1 MSGFRYRI
9 VQILIA
15 IAFAVIF
22 LRLFQFQVLDYK
34 KYSAIHKNK
43 KSGIKIDIERG
54 DIVDRNSRVLALDVD
69 KYTLEYNPVKSDEDR
84 NKLARDLDAIISFKN
99 HDLIFKN
106 SSQTLAYN
114 LTKLQA
120 QKIKALNSKLL
131 YLRKVR
137 SRFYPQD
144 QMASHLIGFVDI
156 YGKARQGLEST
167 NEEFLLKNPQAKLEL
182 SIDSQLQVYVEK
194 VLKQRVIETKSQRAT
209 AIVMKVNTGEL
220 LAWAISPG
228 FNPNKYY
235 NYSIQDIKNW
245 SLVDVY
251 QPGSIF
257 KIVTVAS
264 ALDSGTV
271 SADHS
276 FIDKGY
282 LEVDKWK
289 IKNHNYIKGKTK
301 AEKLG
306 LQSLFERSS
315 NPFAAHLALLMGPE
329 VFYKYIRRFNFGFKT
344 GVELAGESKGILHKF
359 NRWRKSD
366 TATTG
371 IGHGAISITPLQ
383 LIAGINAIA
392 NSGFWVRPTLLKQNI
407 SSNDTGIERKQVL
420 YNDTAK
426 LVTTM
431 LADSIEHN
439 ITEKNSIAG
448 RVAGLSVAGKTGT
461 AEKLKAGGGYSKK
474 NTVASFL
481 GYFPAENPKYICL
494 VVIDDPQTDGGWG
507 DTVAG
512 PVFNK
517 IADQVKTLY
526 L

>member
-1 MSGFRYRI
+1 M
-9 VQILIA
+9 A
-15 IAFAVIF
+15 AAFVVIF
-22 LRLFQFQVLDYK
+22 VRLFQFQVLEHK
-34 KYSAIHKNK
+34 KFNVIHKNK
-43 KSGIKIDIERG
+43 NSGTKINIERG
-54 DIVDRNSRVLALDVD
+54 DIVDRNSRVLALDID
-69 KYTLEYNPVKSDEDR
+69 KYTLEYNPTKTNEDR
-84 NKLARDLDAIISFKN
+84 EQLALKLDRIIGFKN
-99 HDLIFKN
+99 PDLIFKT

-114 LTKLQA
+114 LDKKQA
-120 QKIKALNSKLL
+120 EKIQALNSKLL

-137 SRFYPQD
+137 SRFYPQNE
-144 QMASHLIGFVDI
+144 MASNMLGFVDI

-167 NEEFLLKNPQAKLEL
+167 NEEFLLKNPQSQLEL
-182 SIDSQLQVYVEK
+182 SIDSQLQIFTEK
-194 VLKQRVIETKSQRAT
+194 VLRERVAKTKSERGT
-209 AIVMKVNTGEL
+209 AIVMKVNTGEIL
-220 LAWAISPG
+220 SWAISPS

-235 NYSIQDIKNW
+235 EYSIKNIKNW
-245 SLVDVY
+245 ALVDVY

-271 SADHS
+271 SADHT

-289 IKNHNYIKGKTK
+289 IKNHNYVKGKTE
-301 AEKLG
+301 AVELG
-306 LQSLFERSS
+306 LQNLFEKSS

-329 VFYKYIRRFNFGFKT
+329 TFYKHIRRFNFGFKT
-344 GVELAGESKGILHKF
+344 GVELSGESKGILNKF
-359 NRWRKSD
+359 NRWRNSD

-383 LIAGINAIA
+383 MIAGINAIA
-392 NSGFWVRPTLLKQNI
+392 NGGFWVRPTLKKVKLQNK
-407 SSNDTGIERKQVL
+407 DTSLERKQVL
-420 YNDTAK
+420 YNDTAN
-426 LVTTM
+426 LVTDM
-431 LADSIEHN
+431 LANSIQHN
-439 ITEKNSIAG
+439 ITERKSIAG
-448 RVAGLSVAGKTGT
+448 RVPGLRIAGKTGT

-494 VVIDDPQTDGGWG
+494 VVIDDPKTDGGWG

-512 PVFNK
+512 PVFNA
-517 IADQVKTLY
+517 IARQIKTLY